1 MKYSKLLLLLA
12 SVAHALDVPRKP
24 HAPTGGGSKRLTFN
38 ETVIKQ
44 AIAPS
49 SRSVQ
54 WIAGVKDGSYVYAA
68 EDGGLSIENIA
79 TNESRTFV
87 PADKVPAGGATSG
100 YWINP
105 DLSSVLWASNYTK
118 QYRHSFFADY
128 YVQDVASSKSVPL
141 VPDQEGDIQ
150 DARWSPKGD
159 TISFVRGNDLFLW
172 ENGTVTRITDDGGPD
187 MFHGVPD
194 WIYEEEILGDRFAQ
208 WFSPDGE
215 YLAFLSFNETGVP
228 TYTIPYYMNG
238 QAIAP
243 PYPRELKLRY
253 PKVSQTNPT
262 VTLNLLNIASKKVTR
277 APIDAFEPSDLII
290 GEVAWLTDTHTTV
303 AAKAFNRV
311 QDEQKVVAVDTASN
325 KATVINERDGTD
337 GWIDNLISIAYI
349 GSIESSDKTDYYIDI
364 SDHSGWA
371 HLYLFPVSGG
381 DAIPLTEGEWEVTTI
396 LSIDRERQLVYYLST
411 QHHST
416 ERHLYSVSYS
426 SFEVIPLVDD
436 TVAAYWSASFSA
448 SSGYYILSYLGPDV
462 PYQELYSTNSTKP
475 IRTIT
480 ENAKVIEKI
489 KEYALPNITYFELD
503 LPSGETLNVMQRLP
517 PDFSE
522 DKKYPILF
530 TPYGGPGAQ
539 EVSKKWQSLN
549 FKSYVASDEELEYV
563 TWTVDNRGTG
573 FKGRKFR
580 SAVTRQL
587 GLLEAED
594 QIYAAQQAADLPWID
609 ADHIGIW
616 GWSFGGYLTSKVLE
630 KDSDAFTLGV
640 ITAPVSD
647 WRFYDS
653 MYTERY
659 MKTLSTNEAGYN
671 TSAVRKTDGF
681 KNVEGGFLIQHG
693 TGDDNVHFQN
703 SAALVDLL
711 MGAGV
716 SPYKLDSQ
724 WFTDSDHGI
733 SYHGG
738 SVFLYKELAR
748 KLYDEKNR
756 QTEVLLHQ
764 WTKKDLKE

>member
-1 MKYSKLLLLLA
+1 MKYSKLLLFLVGIVQA
-12 SVAHALDVPRKP
+12 IDVPRKP

-38 ETVIKQ
+38 DTVINQVIVPK
-44 AIAPS
+44 
-49 SRSVQ
+49 SRTVQ
-54 WIAGVKDGSYVYAA
+54 WFSGAEDGSYVYSAA
-68 EDGGLSIENIA
+68 DGGLGIENIA
-79 TNESRTFV
+79 TNRTQTLI
-87 PADKVPAGGATSG
+87 PADKIPIGDAAHG
-100 YWINP
+100 YWIKP
-105 DLSSVLWASNYTK
+105 DLSSVLWAMNPTK
-118 QYRHSFFADY
+118 QYRHSFVADY
-128 YVQDVASSKSVPL
+128 YVQDVKSFKSVPL

-150 DARWSPKGD
+150 YAKWSPIGNR
-159 TISFVRGNDLFLW
+159 IAFVRENDLYIW
-172 ENGTVTRITDDGGPD
+172 DNGVVTQITEDGGPD

-194 WIYEEEILGDRFAQ
+194 WVYEEEILGDRFAL
-208 WFSPDGE
+208 WFSPDGK
-215 YLAFLSFNETGVP
+215 YLAYLSFNETGVP
-228 TYTIPYYMNG
+228 TYTVPYYMDS
-238 QAIAP
+238 QPIAP

-262 VTLNLLNIASKKVTR
+262 VALSLLNIASKKVSK
-277 APIDAFEPSDLII
+277 APIDAFDPHDLII
-290 GEVAWLTDTHTTV
+290 GEVAWLTDAHTTV
-303 AAKAFNRV
+303 AAKVFNRV
-311 QDEQKVVAVDTASN
+311 QDRQKVVAVDAVSN

-337 GWIDNLISIAYI
+337 GWLDNFISMAYI
-349 GSIESSDKTDYYIDI
+349 GPIKSSDATAYYIDI

-381 DAIPLTEGEWEVTTI
+381 DAIPLTQGKWEVMSI
-396 LSIDRERQLVYYLST
+396 LRIDKKRQLVYYLST

-426 SFEVIPLVDD
+426 TFKVTPLVDD

-448 SSGYYILSYLGPDV
+448 QAGYYILSYGGPDV
-462 PYQELYSTNSTKP
+462 PYQELYSINSSKP
-475 IRTIT
+475 LRTIT
-480 ENAKVIEKI
+480 DNADVIRKI
-489 KEYALPNITYFELD
+489 KEYALPNITYFELP

-517 PDFSE
+517 PNFSPH
-522 DKKYPILF
+522 KSYPILF

-539 EVSKKWQSLN
+539 EVTKRWQSMN
-549 FKSYVASDEELEYV
+549 FKAYVASDPELEYI

-573 FKGRKFR
+573 YKGRQFR
-580 SAVTRQL
+580 SAVTRHL

-594 QIYAAQQAADLPWID
+594 QIYAAEKAANIPWVD
-609 ADHIGIW
+609 ADHIAIW

-630 KDSDAFTLGV
+630 NDSDAFTLGI

-671 TSAVRKTDGF
+671 ESAVRKTDGF

-711 MGAGV
+711 MSDGI
-716 SPYKLDSQ
+716 SPSKLDSQ

-733 SYHGG
+733 SYNGG
-738 SVFLYKELAR
+738 GVFLFKQVAR
-748 KLYDEKNR
+748 KLYDEKHR
-756 QTEVLLHQ
+756 QTQVLRHQ
-764 WTKKDLKE
+764 WTKKEEK